1 MAYIGH
7 GNGQTPTDGDRQ
19 MTYSNDIAARFDIS
33 ATEFARINEVAK
45 NEDEFVAIWENTDW
59 WTDANN

>member
-1 MAYIGH
+1 
-7 GNGQTPTDGDRQ
+7 

-45 NEDEFVAIWENTDW
+45 SEGDFVKIWENTDW
-59 WTDANN
+59 WTDDNN